1 MNNSFDDNLQ
11 KGWLGKL
18 EAGLTKSSLSLTN
31 SLNELLVK
39 KKLDS
44 QTLEEIEDVLITA
57 DLGVETARKI
67 SKNLASTR
75 FGKDA
80 NPTEVRR
87 VVADEI
93 IEILSPVA
101 QPLSLNPANKPHV
114 ILVCGV
120 NGSGKTTTV
129 GKLAHKFVEDG
140 KHVILAAGD
149 TFRAAA
155 TEQLKI
161 WGEGAACH
169 VISKETGSDPAGLVF
184 EAFQQARKDSA
195 DVLLIDTAGLRK
207 KRRVKDSLEYFSVTR
222 SAAAIKRCDI
232 TVLVVDAETGIVE
245 QDKKIADLIT
255 KNHRAC
261 IVVINKWDLAT
272 EAVKKARK
280 EEIEHRRK
288 KDRHRDDRTKRLTM
302 LSEFGDW
309 VQEQLFFLDYAPV
322 IFTSA
327 TSGFHLDRLLEAI
340 RYVADQWQQQI
351 PTPVI
356 NRVLQD
362 AIEHRQPPSKSGK
375 RFKLYYAT
383 QTKQS
388 PPTFTLFVNA
398 PDACTDHYTK
408 YLTRHLRKAF
418 GFEGCPLRLL
428 LKHRPKSIKPI
439 RKYSK

>member
-1 MNNSFDDNLQ
+1 MNNSYDDNHQ

-67 SKNLASTR
+67 SKKLASTR

-101 QPLSLNPANKPHV
+101 QPLSPNSANRPHV
-114 ILVCGV
+114 VLVCGV

-140 KHVILAAGD
+140 KHVMLAAGD

-161 WGEGAACH
+161 WGERAACP

-184 EAFQQARKDSA
+184 EAFQKARKDNA
-195 DVLLIDTAGLRK
+195 DVLLIDTAGRLQNNTELMEELQKIIRVVQRFDKTAPHSCLLVLDATVGQNAHSQVEIFLRM
-207 KRRVKDSLEYFSVTR
+207 VNVTGLIVTKIDG
-222 SAAAIKRCDI
+222 SAKGG
-232 TVLVVDAETGIVE
+232 VLVSLAQKNGLPVHAIGVGE
-245 QDKKIADLIT
+245 QPDDLQT
-255 KNHRAC
+255 
-261 IVVINKWDLAT
+261 
-272 EAVKKARK
+272 
-280 EEIEHRRK
+280 
-288 KDRHRDDRTKRLTM
+288 
-302 LSEFGDW
+302 F
-309 VQEQLFFLDYAPV
+309 
-322 IFTSA
+322 SA
-327 TSGFHLDRLLEAI
+327 TDFALSLLDI
-340 RYVADQWQQQI
+340 R
-351 PTPVI
+351 T
-356 NRVLQD
+356 
-362 AIEHRQPPSKSGK
+362 
-375 RFKLYYAT
+375 
-383 QTKQS
+383 
-388 PPTFTLFVNA
+388 
-398 PDACTDHYTK
+398 
-408 YLTRHLRKAF
+408 
-418 GFEGCPLRLL
+418 
-428 LKHRPKSIKPI
+428 
-439 RKYSK
+439 

>member
-67 SKNLASTR
+67 SKKLASTR

-101 QPLSLNPANKPHV
+101 QPLSLNSANRPHV

-120 NGSGKTTTV
+120 NGGGKTTTE

-140 KHVILAAGD
+140 KHVMLAAGD

-161 WGEGAACH
+161 WGERAACP

-195 DVLLIDTAGLRK
+195 DVLLIDTAGRLQNNTELMEELQKIIRVVQRFDKTAPHSCLLVLDATVGQNAHSQVEIFLRM
-207 KRRVKDSLEYFSVTR
+207 VNVTGLILTKIDG
-222 SAAAIKRCDI
+222 SAKGG
-232 TVLVVDAETGIVE
+232 VLVSLAQKNGLPVHAIGVGE
-245 QDKKIADLIT
+245 QPDDLQT
-255 KNHRAC
+255 
-261 IVVINKWDLAT
+261 
-272 EAVKKARK
+272 
-280 EEIEHRRK
+280 
-288 KDRHRDDRTKRLTM
+288 
-302 LSEFGDW
+302 F
-309 VQEQLFFLDYAPV
+309 
-322 IFTSA
+322 SA
-327 TSGFHLDRLLEAI
+327 TDFALSLLDI
-340 RYVADQWQQQI
+340 R
-351 PTPVI
+351 T
-356 NRVLQD
+356 
-362 AIEHRQPPSKSGK
+362 
-375 RFKLYYAT
+375 
-383 QTKQS
+383 
-388 PPTFTLFVNA
+388 
-398 PDACTDHYTK
+398 
-408 YLTRHLRKAF
+408 
-418 GFEGCPLRLL
+418 
-428 LKHRPKSIKPI
+428 
-439 RKYSK
+439 

>member
-1 MNNSFDDNLQ
+1 MNNSYDDNLQ
-11 KGWLGKL
+11 KGWLRKL

-67 SKNLASTR
+67 SKKLASTR

-101 QPLSLNPANKPHV
+101 QPLSLNPANRPHV

-120 NGSGKTTTV
+120 NGTGKTTTV

-140 KHVILAAGD
+140 KHVMLAAGD

-161 WGEGAACH
+161 WGERAACS

-195 DVLLIDTAGLRK
+195 DVLLIDTAGRLQNNSELMEELQKIIRVVQRFDKTAPHSCLLVLDATVGQNAHSQVEIFLRM
-207 KRRVKDSLEYFSVTR
+207 VNVTGLILTKIDG
-222 SAAAIKRCDI
+222 SAKGG
-232 TVLVVDAETGIVE
+232 VLVSLAQKNGLPVHAIGVGE
-245 QDKKIADLIT
+245 QPDDLQT
-255 KNHRAC
+255 
-261 IVVINKWDLAT
+261 
-272 EAVKKARK
+272 
-280 EEIEHRRK
+280 
-288 KDRHRDDRTKRLTM
+288 
-302 LSEFGDW
+302 F
-309 VQEQLFFLDYAPV
+309 
-322 IFTSA
+322 SA
-327 TSGFHLDRLLEAI
+327 TDFALSLLDI
-340 RYVADQWQQQI
+340 R
-351 PTPVI
+351 T
-356 NRVLQD
+356 
-362 AIEHRQPPSKSGK
+362 
-375 RFKLYYAT
+375 
-383 QTKQS
+383 
-388 PPTFTLFVNA
+388 
-398 PDACTDHYTK
+398 
-408 YLTRHLRKAF
+408 
-418 GFEGCPLRLL
+418 
-428 LKHRPKSIKPI
+428 
-439 RKYSK
+439 

>member
-1 MNNSFDDNLQ
+1 MNNSYDDNHQ

-44 QTLEEIEDVLITA
+44 QTLEEIQDVLITA

-101 QPLSLNPANKPHV
+101 QPLSLNPAHRPHV
-114 ILVCGV
+114 MLVCGV

-161 WGEGAACH
+161 WGERAACP

-195 DVLLIDTAGLRK
+195 DVLLIDTAGRLQNNSELMEELQKIIRVVQRFDKTAPHSCLLVLDATVGQNAHSQVEIFLRM
-207 KRRVKDSLEYFSVTR
+207 VNVTGLILTKIDG
-222 SAAAIKRCDI
+222 SAKGG
-232 TVLVVDAETGIVE
+232 VLVSLAQKNGLPVHAIGVGE
-245 QDKKIADLIT
+245 QPDDLQT
-255 KNHRAC
+255 
-261 IVVINKWDLAT
+261 
-272 EAVKKARK
+272 
-280 EEIEHRRK
+280 
-288 KDRHRDDRTKRLTM
+288 
-302 LSEFGDW
+302 F
-309 VQEQLFFLDYAPV
+309 
-322 IFTSA
+322 SA
-327 TSGFHLDRLLEAI
+327 TDFALSLLD
-340 RYVADQWQQQI
+340 
-351 PTPVI
+351 
-356 NRVLQD
+356 
-362 AIEHRQPPSKSGK
+362 
-375 RFKLYYAT
+375 
-383 QTKQS
+383 
-388 PPTFTLFVNA
+388 
-398 PDACTDHYTK
+398 
-408 YLTRHLRKAF
+408 
-418 GFEGCPLRLL
+418 
-428 LKHRPKSIKPI
+428 IKT
-439 RKYSK
+439 

>member
-1 MNNSFDDNLQ
+1 MNNSYDDKLQ

-67 SKNLASTR
+67 SKKLASTR

-101 QPLSLNPANKPHV
+101 QPLSLNPAHKPHV
-114 ILVCGV
+114 MLVCGV

-140 KHVILAAGD
+140 KHVMLAAGD

-161 WGEGAACH
+161 WGERAACP

-195 DVLLIDTAGLRK
+195 DVLLIDTAGRLQNNTELMEELQKIIRVVQRFDKTAPHSCLLVLDATVGQNAHSQVEIFLRM
-207 KRRVKDSLEYFSVTR
+207 VNVTGLILTKIDG
-222 SAAAIKRCDI
+222 SAKGG
-232 TVLVVDAETGIVE
+232 VLVSLAQKNGLPVHAIGVGE
-245 QDKKIADLIT
+245 QPDDLQT
-255 KNHRAC
+255 
-261 IVVINKWDLAT
+261 
-272 EAVKKARK
+272 
-280 EEIEHRRK
+280 
-288 KDRHRDDRTKRLTM
+288 
-302 LSEFGDW
+302 F
-309 VQEQLFFLDYAPV
+309 
-322 IFTSA
+322 SA
-327 TSGFHLDRLLEAI
+327 TDFALSLLDI
-340 RYVADQWQQQI
+340 R
-351 PTPVI
+351 T
-356 NRVLQD
+356 
-362 AIEHRQPPSKSGK
+362 
-375 RFKLYYAT
+375 
-383 QTKQS
+383 
-388 PPTFTLFVNA
+388 
-398 PDACTDHYTK
+398 
-408 YLTRHLRKAF
+408 
-418 GFEGCPLRLL
+418 
-428 LKHRPKSIKPI
+428 
-439 RKYSK
+439 

>member
-1 MNNSFDDNLQ
+1 MNNSYDDNLQ

-67 SKNLASTR
+67 SKKLASTR

-101 QPLSLNPANKPHV
+101 QPLSLNPTNRPHV

-140 KHVILAAGD
+140 KHVMLAAGD

-161 WGEGAACH
+161 WGERTACP
-169 VISKETGSDPAGLVF
+169 VVSKETGSDPAGLVF

-195 DVLLIDTAGLRK
+195 DVLLIDTAGRLQNNSELMEELQKIIRVVQRFDKTAPHSCLLVLDATVGQNAHSQVEIFLRM
-207 KRRVKDSLEYFSVTR
+207 VNVTGLILTKIDG
-222 SAAAIKRCDI
+222 SAKGG
-232 TVLVVDAETGIVE
+232 VLVSLAQKNGLPVHAIGVGE
-245 QDKKIADLIT
+245 QPDDLQT
-255 KNHRAC
+255 
-261 IVVINKWDLAT
+261 
-272 EAVKKARK
+272 
-280 EEIEHRRK
+280 
-288 KDRHRDDRTKRLTM
+288 
-302 LSEFGDW
+302 F
-309 VQEQLFFLDYAPV
+309 
-322 IFTSA
+322 SA
-327 TSGFHLDRLLEAI
+327 TDFALSLLDI
-340 RYVADQWQQQI
+340 R
-351 PTPVI
+351 T
-356 NRVLQD
+356 
-362 AIEHRQPPSKSGK
+362 
-375 RFKLYYAT
+375 
-383 QTKQS
+383 
-388 PPTFTLFVNA
+388 
-398 PDACTDHYTK
+398 
-408 YLTRHLRKAF
+408 
-418 GFEGCPLRLL
+418 
-428 LKHRPKSIKPI
+428 
-439 RKYSK
+439 

>member
-67 SKNLASTR
+67 SKKLASTR

-101 QPLSLNPANKPHV
+101 QPLSLNPTNKPHV

-140 KHVILAAGD
+140 KHVMLAAGD

-161 WGEGAACH
+161 WGERAACP

-195 DVLLIDTAGLRK
+195 DVLLIDTAGRLQNN
-207 KRRVKDSLEYFSVTR
+207 SELMEE
-222 SAAAIKRCDI
+222 
-232 TVLVVDAETGIVE
+232 L
-245 QDKKIADLIT
+245 QKII
-255 KNHRAC
+255 
-261 IVVINKWDLAT
+261 
-272 EAVKKARK
+272 
-280 EEIEHRRK
+280 
-288 KDRHRDDRTKRLTM
+288 
-302 LSEFGDW
+302 
-309 VQEQLFFLDYAPV
+309 
-322 IFTSA
+322 
-327 TSGFHLDRLLEAI
+327 
-340 RYVADQWQQQI
+340 
-351 PTPVI
+351 
-356 NRVLQD
+356 RVLQRFDKTAPHSCLLVLD
-362 AIEHRQPPSKSGK
+362 ATVGQNAHSQVEIFLRMVNVTGLILTKIDGSAKGGVLVSLAQKNGLPVHAIGVGEQPDDLQTFS
-375 RFKLYYAT
+375 AT
-383 QTKQS
+383 DFALS
-388 PPTFTLFVNA
+388 
-398 PDACTDHYTK
+398 
-408 YLTRHLRKAF
+408 
-418 GFEGCPLRLL
+418 LL
-428 LKHRPKSIKPI
+428 DI
-439 RKYSK
+439 RT

>member
-1 MNNSFDDNLQ
+1 MNNSYDDNLQ

-67 SKNLASTR
+67 SKKLASTR

-101 QPLSLNPANKPHV
+101 QPLSLNHAHRPHV
-114 ILVCGV
+114 LLVCGV

-140 KHVILAAGD
+140 KHVMLAAGD

-161 WGEGAACH
+161 WGERAACP

-195 DVLLIDTAGLRK
+195 DVLLIDTAGRLQNNTELMEELQKIIRVVQRFDKTAPHSCLLVLDATVGQNAHSQVEIFLRM
-207 KRRVKDSLEYFSVTR
+207 VNVTGLILTKIDG
-222 SAAAIKRCDI
+222 SAKGG
-232 TVLVVDAETGIVE
+232 VLVALAQKNGLPVHAIGVGE
-245 QDKKIADLIT
+245 QPDDLQT
-255 KNHRAC
+255 
-261 IVVINKWDLAT
+261 
-272 EAVKKARK
+272 
-280 EEIEHRRK
+280 
-288 KDRHRDDRTKRLTM
+288 
-302 LSEFGDW
+302 F
-309 VQEQLFFLDYAPV
+309 
-322 IFTSA
+322 SA
-327 TSGFHLDRLLEAI
+327 TDFALSLLDI
-340 RYVADQWQQQI
+340 R
-351 PTPVI
+351 T
-356 NRVLQD
+356 
-362 AIEHRQPPSKSGK
+362 
-375 RFKLYYAT
+375 
-383 QTKQS
+383 
-388 PPTFTLFVNA
+388 
-398 PDACTDHYTK
+398 
-408 YLTRHLRKAF
+408 
-418 GFEGCPLRLL
+418 
-428 LKHRPKSIKPI
+428 
-439 RKYSK
+439 

>member
-1 MNNSFDDNLQ
+1 MNNSYDDNHQ

-67 SKNLASTR
+67 SKKLASTR

-101 QPLSLNPANKPHV
+101 QPLSLNPANRPHV

-120 NGSGKTTTV
+120 NGTGKTTTV

-140 KHVILAAGD
+140 KHVMLAAGD

-161 WGEGAACH
+161 WGERAACP

-195 DVLLIDTAGLRK
+195 DVLLIDTAGRLQNNSELMEELQKIIRVVQRFDKTAPHSCLLVLDATVGQNAHSQVEIFLRM
-207 KRRVKDSLEYFSVTR
+207 VNVTGLIVTKIDG
-222 SAAAIKRCDI
+222 SAKGG
-232 TVLVVDAETGIVE
+232 VLVSLAQKNGLPVHAIGVGE
-245 QDKKIADLIT
+245 QPDDLQT
-255 KNHRAC
+255 
-261 IVVINKWDLAT
+261 
-272 EAVKKARK
+272 
-280 EEIEHRRK
+280 
-288 KDRHRDDRTKRLTM
+288 
-302 LSEFGDW
+302 F
-309 VQEQLFFLDYAPV
+309 
-322 IFTSA
+322 SA
-327 TSGFHLDRLLEAI
+327 TDFALSLLNI
-340 RYVADQWQQQI
+340 R
-351 PTPVI
+351 T
-356 NRVLQD
+356 
-362 AIEHRQPPSKSGK
+362 
-375 RFKLYYAT
+375 
-383 QTKQS
+383 
-388 PPTFTLFVNA
+388 
-398 PDACTDHYTK
+398 
-408 YLTRHLRKAF
+408 
-418 GFEGCPLRLL
+418 
-428 LKHRPKSIKPI
+428 
-439 RKYSK
+439 

>member
-1 MNNSFDDNLQ
+1 MNNSYDDNLQ

-67 SKNLASTR
+67 SKKLASTR

-101 QPLSLNPANKPHV
+101 QPLSLNPTNRPHV

-129 GKLAHKFVEDG
+129 GKLAHKFGADG
-140 KHVILAAGD
+140 QHVMLAAGD

-161 WGEGAACH
+161 WGERAACP

-184 EAFQQARKDSA
+184 EAFQKARRDSA
-195 DVLLIDTAGLRK
+195 DVLLIDTAGRLQNNTELMEELQKIIRVVQRFDKTAPHSCLLVLDATVGQNAHSQVEIFLRM
-207 KRRVKDSLEYFSVTR
+207 VNVTGLILTKIDG
-222 SAAAIKRCDI
+222 SAKGG
-232 TVLVVDAETGIVE
+232 VLVSLAQKNGLPVHAIGVGE
-245 QDKKIADLIT
+245 QPDDLQ
-255 KNHRAC
+255 N
-261 IVVINKWDLAT
+261 
-272 EAVKKARK
+272 
-280 EEIEHRRK
+280 
-288 KDRHRDDRTKRLTM
+288 
-302 LSEFGDW
+302 F
-309 VQEQLFFLDYAPV
+309 
-322 IFTSA
+322 SA
-327 TSGFHLDRLLEAI
+327 TDFALSLLD
-340 RYVADQWQQQI
+340 
-351 PTPVI
+351 
-356 NRVLQD
+356 
-362 AIEHRQPPSKSGK
+362 
-375 RFKLYYAT
+375 
-383 QTKQS
+383 
-388 PPTFTLFVNA
+388 
-398 PDACTDHYTK
+398 
-408 YLTRHLRKAF
+408 
-418 GFEGCPLRLL
+418 
-428 LKHRPKSIKPI
+428 IKT
-439 RKYSK
+439 

>member
-44 QTLEEIEDVLITA
+44 QTLEEIEEVLITA

-67 SKNLASTR
+67 SKKLASTR

-101 QPLSLNPANKPHV
+101 QPLSLNPAHRPHV
-114 ILVCGV
+114 MLVCGV

-140 KHVILAAGD
+140 KHVMLAAGD

-161 WGEGAACH
+161 WGERAACS

-195 DVLLIDTAGLRK
+195 DVLLIDTAGRLQNNTELMEELQKIIRVVQRFDKTAPHSCLLVLDATVGQTAHSQVEIFLRMVNITGLILTK
-207 KRRVKDSLEYFSVTR
+207 IDG
-222 SAAAIKRCDI
+222 SAKGG
-232 TVLVVDAETGIVE
+232 VLVSLAQKNGLPVHAIGVGE
-245 QDKKIADLIT
+245 QPDDLQT
-255 KNHRAC
+255 
-261 IVVINKWDLAT
+261 
-272 EAVKKARK
+272 
-280 EEIEHRRK
+280 
-288 KDRHRDDRTKRLTM
+288 
-302 LSEFGDW
+302 F
-309 VQEQLFFLDYAPV
+309 
-322 IFTSA
+322 SA
-327 TSGFHLDRLLEAI
+327 TDFALSLLDI
-340 RYVADQWQQQI
+340 R
-351 PTPVI
+351 T
-356 NRVLQD
+356 
-362 AIEHRQPPSKSGK
+362 
-375 RFKLYYAT
+375 
-383 QTKQS
+383 
-388 PPTFTLFVNA
+388 
-398 PDACTDHYTK
+398 
-408 YLTRHLRKAF
+408 
-418 GFEGCPLRLL
+418 
-428 LKHRPKSIKPI
+428 
-439 RKYSK
+439 

>member
-1 MNNSFDDNLQ
+1 MNNCYDDNLQ

-44 QTLEEIEDVLITA
+44 QTLEEIQDVLITA

-67 SKNLASTR
+67 SKKLASTR

-101 QPLSLNPANKPHV
+101 QPLSLNPANRPHV

-140 KHVILAAGD
+140 KHVMLAAGD

-161 WGEGAACH
+161 WGERAACS

-184 EAFQQARKDSA
+184 EAFQQARRDNA
-195 DVLLIDTAGLRK
+195 DVLLIDTAGRLQNNSELMEELQKIIRVVQRFDKTAPHSCLLVLDATVGQNAHSQVEIFLRM
-207 KRRVKDSLEYFSVTR
+207 VNVTGLILTKIDG
-222 SAAAIKRCDI
+222 SAKGG
-232 TVLVVDAETGIVE
+232 VLVSLAQKNGLPVHAIGVGE
-245 QDKKIADLIT
+245 QPDDLQT
-255 KNHRAC
+255 
-261 IVVINKWDLAT
+261 
-272 EAVKKARK
+272 
-280 EEIEHRRK
+280 
-288 KDRHRDDRTKRLTM
+288 
-302 LSEFGDW
+302 F
-309 VQEQLFFLDYAPV
+309 
-322 IFTSA
+322 SA
-327 TSGFHLDRLLEAI
+327 TDFALSLLDI
-340 RYVADQWQQQI
+340 R
-351 PTPVI
+351 T
-356 NRVLQD
+356 
-362 AIEHRQPPSKSGK
+362 
-375 RFKLYYAT
+375 
-383 QTKQS
+383 
-388 PPTFTLFVNA
+388 
-398 PDACTDHYTK
+398 
-408 YLTRHLRKAF
+408 
-418 GFEGCPLRLL
+418 
-428 LKHRPKSIKPI
+428 
-439 RKYSK
+439 